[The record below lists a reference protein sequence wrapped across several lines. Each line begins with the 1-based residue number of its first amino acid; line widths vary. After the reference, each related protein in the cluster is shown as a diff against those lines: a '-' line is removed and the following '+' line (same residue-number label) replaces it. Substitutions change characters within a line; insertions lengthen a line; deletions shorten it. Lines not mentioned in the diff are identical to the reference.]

1 MAQNDMEVI
10 VYKILRYLYACN
22 KEGKIPT
29 FSDMFNTL
37 ELSGVSQSY
46 LGQILEEMADKNY
59 IAGCIFR
66 KTKGWAIITFA
77 DDARI
82 TLDGVSFLNE
92 NSRMKKAAEFA
103 GRAFEILLESVI
115 SAALSK

>member
-22 KEGKIPT
+22 KEGKTPT
-29 FSDMFNTL
+29 FSDMFNIL
-37 ELSGVSQSY
+37 ELPGFSQSY

-66 KTKGWAIITFA
+66 KTKGGVLATLDPNA
-77 DDARI
+77 KI
-82 TLDGVSFLNE
+82 TLEQDG
-92 NSRMKKAAEFA
+92 KTKY
-103 GRAFEILLESVI
+103 
-115 SAALSK
+115 